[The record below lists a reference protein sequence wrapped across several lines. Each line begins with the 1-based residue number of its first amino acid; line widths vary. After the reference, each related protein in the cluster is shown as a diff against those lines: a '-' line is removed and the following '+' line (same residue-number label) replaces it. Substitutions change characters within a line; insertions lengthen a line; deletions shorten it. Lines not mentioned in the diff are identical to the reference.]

1 MQEIADREG
10 IAQFTSASS
19 QQHRICSKATSAK
32 SRKAK
37 DDFFS
42 FFLFVLVC
50 FSFLSFWFLFQFW
63 LCNPYLFFLKRHLV
77 EAKIRPNNQQ
87 KIECNLKLK
96 SLNWLSWHQNNSDE
110 TVQAHRGVICNKLS
124 EKVNRIRKIW
134 RRTNYTQLKLR
145 NIGEIFHVTLFQ
157 FVWIEGVSLQ
167 VQDVQ
172 GWIILFP
179 LPLELEGWMHR
190 IWSICTVV
198 DLQARS

>member
-19 QQHRICSKATSAK
+19 QQHRIFSKATSAK

-37 DDFFS
+37 DDFFFLFFCLFWFAFL
-42 FFLFVLVC
+42 FFLFGFC
-50 FSFLSFWFLFQFW
+50 FNFDCVILI
-63 LCNPYLFFLKRHLV
+63 FFLKRYLV

-96 SLNWLSWHQNNSDE
+96 SLNWLSWHQNNSEE

-134 RRTNYTQLKLR
+134 RRTNYTQLKLK
-145 NIGEIFHVTLFQ
+145 NIGEIFLRY
-157 FVWIEGVSLQ
+157 FVSICLNWKCAPSGTGRSGMNYFVSLTPGAWR
-167 VQDVQ
+167 VNAPNLVHLYC
-172 GWIILFP
+172 GWFA
-179 LPLELEGWMHR
+179 
-190 IWSICTVV
+190 S
-198 DLQARS
+198 S

>member
-19 QQHRICSKATSAK
+19 QQHRIFSKASSAK

-37 DDFFS
+37 DDFFFFFFVCFGLLFFS
-42 FFLFVLVC
+42 FFLVFVSILTVQ
-50 FSFLSFWFLFQFW
+50 SLS
-63 LCNPYLFFLKRHLV
+63 FFLKRHLV

-87 KIECNLKLK
+87 KIERNLKLK
-96 SLNWLSWHQNNSDE
+96 SLNWLSLHQNNCEE
-110 TVQAHRGVICNKLS
+110 TVQEHRGVICNKLS

-134 RRTNYTQLKLR
+134 RRTNYTQLKLK

>member
-19 QQHRICSKATSAK
+19 QQHRIFSKATSAK

-37 DDFFS
+37 DDFFFFFFVCFGLLFFS
-42 FFLFVLVC
+42 FFLVFVSILTVQ
-50 FSFLSFWFLFQFW
+50 SLS
-63 LCNPYLFFLKRHLV
+63 FFLKRHLV

-96 SLNWLSWHQNNSDE
+96 SLNWLSWHQNNSEE

-134 RRTNYTQLKLR
+134 SRTNYTQLKLK
-145 NIGEIFHVTLFQ
+145 NIGEIFLRY
-157 FVWIEGVSLQ
+157 FV
-167 VQDVQ
+167 
-172 GWIILFP
+172 
-179 LPLELEGWMHR
+179 
-190 IWSICTVV
+190 SICLNWKCVPSGTG
-198 DLQARS
+198 RSGMNYFLSLTPGAWRVNAPNLVHLYCGWFASS